1 MKIFFSIFENLSKK
15 ERIKLFWIASFIL
28 LLIVF
33 ELFSLSLFLPIL
45 KIFFTSEKITIFDQ
59 NFFFNNLSYQN
70 QIYFLLAFLVVL
82 YVAKNIFNSFLI
94 FYKKKFLSDIQINF
108 SSRVFNYYLNQ
119 KYDFFLDTNKPEIIR
134 NLGILAEYIGVLENF
149 INVFIEL
156 FILMLII
163 GIIFINDLYVGIF
176 ITLFS
181 IVFIIMISRLFG
193 SRMKRYGELLN
204 IYQEQLVNNYLD
216 TLGSIK
222 DIILQKKQS
231 FFLKYFTNNISKQAQ
246 INVKNGFLVELP
258 RQLIEILMVL
268 GISSLMF
275 ILMKT
280 EKSSEEITI
289 TLTFTVALLFRAVPS
304 ISRIIY
310 QANNLSFKL
319 DIVKKVH
326 ILLSTFKV
334 KKIIS
339 HNEQIKFSKIKIS
352 KLSFKY
358 NKTKENFVF
367 DNIGLDI
374 EKNKTTGIIG
384 SSGSGKSTLLDLIC
398 CMLQPNRGGIYLDD
412 KRIDEK
418 MITSWQNKISY
429 ISQKNYLLNSTIL
442 QNIAFAE
449 DDENID
455 LERINYA
462 IKISKLDSLVNSTKQ
477 GINFYIG
484 EDGKNISGGQRQR
497 LILARAIYRKTDL
510 IILDEATSALDNE
523 TESEIMNDIM
533 ENFHHNK
540 TIIISTHKKEILR
553 FADKIIDINKIKNKN
568 E

>member
-28 LLIVF
+28 LLIFF

-70 QIYFLLAFLVVL
+70 QIYFLLAFLVLL

-176 ITLFS
+176 VTLFS

-193 SRMKRYGELLN
+193 SRMRRYGELLN

-339 HNEQIKFSKIKIS
+339 YNEPIKFTKIKIS

-358 NKTKENFVF
+358 NKTKENLVF
-367 DNIGLDI
+367 DNIELDI

-398 CMLQPNRGGIYLDD
+398 CMLQPNTGGIYLDD

-418 MITSWQNKISY
+418 LVSSWQNKISY

-455 LERINYA
+455 LDRINYA

-533 ENFHHNK
+533 ENFHHKK
-540 TIIISTHKKEILR
+540 TLIISTHKKEILR

>member
-1 MKIFFSIFENLSKK
+1 M
-15 ERIKLFWIASFIL
+15 
-28 LLIVF
+28 
-33 ELFSLSLFLPIL
+33 SLFLPIL

-70 QIYFLLAFLVVL
+70 QIYFLLAFLVLL

-176 ITLFS
+176 VTLFS

-193 SRMKRYGELLN
+193 SRMRRYGELLN

-334 KKIIS
+334 KK
-339 HNEQIKFSKIKIS
+339 
-352 KLSFKY
+352 LS
-358 NKTKENFVF
+358 
-367 DNIGLDI
+367 
-374 EKNKTTGIIG
+374 
-384 SSGSGKSTLLDLIC
+384 LI
-398 CMLQPNRGGIYLDD
+398 MSR
-412 KRIDEK
+412 
-418 MITSWQNKISY
+418 
-429 ISQKNYLLNSTIL
+429 LNSP
-442 QNIAFAE
+442 
-449 DDENID
+449 
-455 LERINYA
+455 
-462 IKISKLDSLVNSTKQ
+462 KLK
-477 GINFYIG
+477 
-484 EDGKNISGGQRQR
+484 
-497 LILARAIYRKTDL
+497 LA
-510 IILDEATSALDNE
+510 N
-523 TESEIMNDIM
+523 
-533 ENFHHNK
+533 
-540 TIIISTHKKEILR
+540 
-553 FADKIIDINKIKNKN
+553 
-568 E
+568 